1 MSISLRADLT
11 RRLCIDAV
19 LLTAAMML
27 SYLEALLPTALIP
40 LPGFKLGLANVV
52 ITLAFSLIGKRD
64 AAIISALRIAL
75 MGLLFGTV
83 SSFFFS
89 AMGGLLAYLSLLLAS
104 RLLLRCSYVGVSVL
118 CAVAHNLG
126 QLLAAVCLFGAS
138 LLLSYLP
145 ILLFAALLSGA
156 LTGCLLNLSVP
167 TLKRSLKK

>member
-1 MSISLRADLT
+1 
-11 RRLCIDAV
+11 
-19 LLTAAMML
+19 
-27 SYLEALLPTALIP
+27 
-40 LPGFKLGLANVV
+40 
-52 ITLAFSLIGKRD
+52 
-64 AAIISALRIAL
+64 
-75 MGLLFGTV
+75 
-83 SSFFFS
+83 
-89 AMGGLLAYLSLLLAS
+89 MGGLLAYLSLLLAS

-167 TLKRSLKK
+167 TLKRSLQK